1 MNFTDRINRVEES
14 LTIGMAKKARELK
27 ALGKDVINLS
37 LGEPDFDTPQHIKD
51 AAIDA
56 IMQGKTK
63 YTPVGGIPELKDAI
77 CQKLKRDQNLDYTAN
92 EIMVSTG
99 AKQCIMNVM
108 QCIIQKGDEV
118 LIPLP
123 YWVSYSAMVE
133 YLSLIHI

>member
-51 AAIDA
+51 AAIGA

-77 CQKLKRDQNLDYTAN
+77 CQKLKRDQNLDYAAN
-92 EIMVSTG
+92 EVILKVSGSLDVQDVEVSTVI
-99 AKQCIMNVM
+99 K
-108 QCIIQKGDEV
+108 
-118 LIPLP
+118 
-123 YWVSYSAMVE
+123 
-133 YLSLIHI
+133 